1 MNSMEQQALAI
12 NNSLL
17 KETDRLNGIIDLPY
31 DNRRIA
37 DKYNSIV
44 RDLLNSGMIGLL
56 FLNPYTL
63 EPEWKQYHENT
74 VAIDRFLK
82 SQSVDVFNSKILSMD
97 ISYYRGSKFNQGYKR
112 VLIRKYNNCVAY
124 LRNHGYPELLT
135 LNYATFEFELFKPVK
150 TRPHQIKR
158 CAITGDTPEG
168 KFVSLHLSRR
178 QSIRCSTREEI
189 FFALR
194 AALESPDVKLR
205 AGKFSLYSC
214 GTFNRYH
221 LSIPFK
227 ILNSKGVLIPTSIN
241 SNSKN
246 IQYALVPQGKFVN
259 NMQFLEKLVHTERF
273 KLFIDFQ
280 RLVKR
285 RIIDLVQTTNS
296 AKVFFCIMSG
306 CPCEDGFIVHKVVK
320 KKVSCEN
327 CPQEYCFDCG
337 KTYHGDFD
345 CEIPIDEMSALL
357 ISQITKPCPK
367 CHVAIEK
374 NEGCNHMTCKQCG
387 QHWCWIC
394 NECFPTNNPYH
405 PNGCLNVQQNNLN
418 REDDSDRDDEWY
430 DRYDDDDDRYDD
442 DDDRYDDDYDR
453 YDDDDDRYDDDY
465 DDWDNEEHPDD
476 REERR
481 REASLRDYRDMMG
494 L

>member
-1 MNSMEQQALAI
+1 MNSMEKLALAI
-12 NNSLL
+12 NEKLL
-17 KETDRLNGIIDLPY
+17 KETDRFNGIIDLPY
-31 DNRRIA
+31 DNRRKA
-37 DKYNSIV
+37 DIYNSIV
-44 RDLLNSGMIGLL
+44 RKLRNSDMKWDGLL

-74 VAIDRFLK
+74 TAIARFLE
-82 SQSVDVFNSKILSMD
+82 SQSVDDITSNIFRMD
-97 ISYYRGSKFNQGYKR
+97 ISNYRGSKINEKHKR
-112 VLIRKYNNCVAY
+112 DLIRNYNRYVAY

-135 LNYATFEFELFKPVK
+135 LNYSTFEFELFKPVK
-150 TRPHQIKR
+150 TRLPQIKK

-178 QSIRCSTREEI
+178 QSIRCSTIEEI

-194 AALESPDVKLR
+194 AALESPDVKLLE
-205 AGKFSLYSC
+205 GKFPRYNW
-214 GTFNRYH
+214 GTFNRFE

-259 NMQFLEKLVHTERF
+259 NVRFIECEKF

-280 RLVKR
+280 QLVKR
-285 RIIDLVQTTNS
+285 RIINLVQATNS
-296 AKVFFCIMSG
+296 AKVFFCINPD
-306 CPCEDGFIVHKVVK
+306 CPCEDGFIAHEAIK
-320 KKVSCEN
+320 KKVICEN
-327 CPQEYCFDCG
+327 CPQEFCFDCG
-337 KTYHGDFD
+337 KTYHGNFD

-367 CHVAIEK
+367 CHVSIEK

-405 PNGCLNVQQNNLN
+405 PNGCLNVQQNNLDG
-418 REDDSDRDDEWY
+418 EDDS
-430 DRYDDDDDRYDD
+430 DRYDDDDDYDRYDDDDD
-442 DDDRYDDDYDR
+442 DDDRYDDDY
-453 YDDDDDRYDDDY
+453 DDRYDDDY

-481 REASLRDYRDMMG
+481 REASIRDYRDMMG

>member
-1 MNSMEQQALAI
+1 MDSMERQALAI
-12 NNSLL
+12 NKELL
-17 KETDRLNGIIDLPY
+17 KKTDRLNGIIDLPH

-44 RDLLNSGMIGLL
+44 RELLNSGIDGLL

-63 EPEWKQYHENT
+63 EPEWKQYHKNT
-74 VAIDRFLK
+74 VAIDKFLK
-82 SQSVDVFNSKILSMD
+82 SLSVDVLNSNILSMD
-97 ISYYRGSKFNQGYKR
+97 ISYYRGLKINEKHKR
-112 VLIRKYNNCVAY
+112 NLIRKYNKCVAY

-135 LNYATFEFELFKPVK
+135 LNYATFEYELFKPVDK
-150 TRPHQIKR
+150 SLHQIKK

-178 QSIRCSTREEI
+178 QSIRCSTREGI
-189 FFALR
+189 YFALR
-194 AALESPDVKLR
+194 AALESPDVKLQEGQISR
-205 AGKFSLYSC
+205 YSC
-214 GTFNRYH
+214 GTLNGYH

-227 ILNSKGVLIPTSIN
+227 ILNSKGDLIPTSIN

-246 IQYALVPQGKFVN
+246 IQYALVSQGKFVN
-259 NMQFLEKLVHTERF
+259 NMQFLEGERF

-285 RIIDLVQTTNS
+285 KIINLIQATNS
-296 AKVFFCIMSG
+296 AKVFFCIMPD
-306 CPCEDGFIVHKVVK
+306 CPCEDGFIVHEVIK

-327 CPQEYCFDCG
+327 CPQEFCFDCG

-345 CEIPIDEMSALL
+345 CEMPIDEMSALL
-357 ISQITKPCPK
+357 INQITKPCPK
-367 CHVAIEK
+367 CHVPIEK
-374 NEGCNHMTCKQCG
+374 NNGCNHMTCKRCG

-418 REDDSDRDDEWY
+418 REDDSDRDDDWY
-430 DRYDDDDDRYDD
+430 NQYDDR
-442 DDDRYDDDYDR
+442 DDY
-453 YDDDDDRYDDDY
+453 YDDDY
-465 DDWDNEEHPDD
+465 DDYDDQDDEHPDD
-476 REERR
+476 RDERR
-481 REASLRDYRDMMG
+481 RDAWRDQERRRA
-494 L
+494 